1 MNYFYDNEAHRLQV
15 YEGDLLIAELP
26 YCDLMTEQEAEL
38 LAIELF
44 NQSKEAQQ

>member
-15 YEGDLLIAELP
+15 YEGDLLLVELP
-26 YCDLMTEQEAEL
+26 YCDPMTEEEAEL

-44 NQSKEAQQ
+44 KQSKEAQQ

>member
-15 YEGDLLIAELP
+15 YDGELLLVELP
-26 YCDLMTEQEAEL
+26 YCDPMTEEEAEK

-44 NQSKEAQQ
+44 NQSKEAK

>member
-1 MNYFYDNEAHRLQV
+1 MNYFYDNEVHRLQV

-26 YCDLMTEQEAEL
+26 YCDPMTEKEAEL

-44 NQSKEAQQ
+44 NQSKENTR